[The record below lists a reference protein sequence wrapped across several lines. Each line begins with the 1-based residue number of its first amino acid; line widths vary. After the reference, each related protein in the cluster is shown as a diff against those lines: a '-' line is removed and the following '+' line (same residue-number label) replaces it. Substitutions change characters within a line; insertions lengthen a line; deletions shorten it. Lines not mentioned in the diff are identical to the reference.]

1 MNSYLTGDVKFT
13 VSNGDLVL
21 ENTSGSDSYMIS
33 GTARCEIVENSIN
46 APSGDGS
53 SYGWQMWDTT
63 AFIPQPLGT
72 YAAALNTISSVG
84 PSGQYNDLVRSLA
97 FGYKTSETAQGDID
111 GALCSME
118 VGALPQTLVCKWVVD
133 ITYRKV

>member
-1 MNSYLTGDVKFT
+1 MNSYLTGDIKFT

-21 ENTSGSDSYMIS
+21 ENTSASNSYMIS
-33 GTARCEIVENSIN
+33 GTARCEVVENSIN
-46 APSGDGS
+46 DPSGSGS

-63 AFIPQPLGT
+63 VFIPQPLGT
-72 YAAALNTISSVG
+72 YAAALNTISSVA
-84 PSGQYNDLVRSLA
+84 PNGQYNDLVRSLA

-118 VGALPQTLVCKWVVD
+118 VGELPQTLVCKWVVD